1 MQIYE
6 HRLFLNNE
14 SKVQKQLQDEGMVFV
29 EVDKSSFMKK
39 GEKAVY
45 QSLSPDM
52 QKIYDIIKKI
62 TQ

>member
-1 MQIYE
+1 M
-6 HRLFLNNE
+6 NP
-14 SKVQKQLQDEGMVFV
+14 KVQKQLQDEGMVFV
-29 EVDKSSFMKK
+29 AVDKSSFMKK